1 VSTITLARVER
12 NNFQEEN
19 SKLLK
24 ENVILKDAKTAKA
37 TVEILEHQTSS
48 AILFQEVKCKLL
60 REGAFHIISAIASD
74 DDARIHICYER
85 PRMLSGLYR
94 WYIQIEEPCDHLWV
108 GIVDLSVLSGD
119 LEFAYSADG
128 CAYRRDASTGSL
140 MKLRSDLPKYHK
152 GSQVN
157 FIFGMGEVK
166 QYLQA
171 SVDGGSYQTLWYGS
185 DLKTNDGYLP
195 AVRPQKP
202 GKVRVSLGGWNNSE

>member
-1 VSTITLARVER
+1 VSTITLAREER

-37 TVEILEHQTSS
+37 TVKILEHQTSS
-48 AILFQEVKCKLL
+48 AISFQEENSELL
-60 REGAFHIISAIASD
+60 REVPRHFISAIASD
-74 DDARIHICYER
+74 DDARIHICYEC
-85 PRMLSGLYR
+85 PRMLSGLYL
-94 WYIQIEEPCDHLWV
+94 WHIKIEDPCDHLWV
-108 GIVDLSVLSGD
+108 GVADLSVLSGYLD
-119 LEFAYSADG
+119 FAYSADG
-128 CAYRRDASTGSL
+128 CAYRRDAWTGSL

-157 FIFGMGEVK
+157 FIFGMGEVA

-171 SVDGGSYQTLWYGS
+171 YVDGGSYQTLWYGS